1 MKLLVSK
8 FSVFISL
15 LRNYFPLSTYI
26 YMVIEHSLMN
36 KSYTAKIDITNLL
49 RTYNETKIA
58 KTKQDYLK
66 KDKIL

>member
-1 MKLLVSK
+1 
-8 FSVFISL
+8 
-15 LRNYFPLSTYI
+15 
-26 YMVIEHSLMN
+26 MVIEHSLMN

>member
-1 MKLLVSK
+1 
-8 FSVFISL
+8 
-15 LRNYFPLSTYI
+15 
-26 YMVIEHSLMN
+26 MVIEHSLMN

-66 KDKIL
+66 KDKILQNSCKTTELKTLLLSCVIYTNAKAY